1 MYIRHFS
8 LFVLFTAAVLTA
20 SGNALA
26 DKYRVGRE
34 IQITDFDELV
44 LQHDHYCP
52 AVAYNWCQNEYLVV
66 ETSEYY
72 YTHYDQITA
81 CRVSP
86 NGSKTHLGRVS
97 TDEYAHCSA
106 PDVAYDPYN
115 GKYLIVWSQKNYVTS
130 ILEIYGRIIP
140 WDSLGT
146 NAPFLIATLGLIGLD
161 LKEPAVAFGYNHL
174 AGTYR
179 YMVVWQNVGISS
191 GAAEGICQNLVSV
204 GGSPLTSPT
213 YIDPGPNDGF
223 PDITFNMATTQ
234 FLVVWEEAPG
244 GSNGIDIFG
253 MRLSL
258 AGFNEGN
265 AFSVNAGL
273 NDQQH
278 PSVTT
283 NTQHRYLVVWQHD
296 WDGTGTDWD
305 IKGQFLDVS
314 GSKVGGVQSIAIT
327 YDNETWPA
335 LAANG
340 GIEEYLVVWK
350 KETASGT
357 GISGRLIY
365 TDFSAL
371 QSFEIDPPGGG
382 SHKWFPAVGCHNSG
396 YLVTYSQDPL
406 DPSIYGDIYG
416 RMLLERGVNPGLWLL
431 LLGN

>member
-1 MYIRHFS
+1 MYIRRFS
-8 LFVLFTAAVLTA
+8 LVFLFTAVVLSA

-44 LQHDHYCP
+44 LQRDHHHS
-52 AVAYNWCQNEYLVV
+52 AVAYNWSQKEYLVV

-97 TDEYAHCSA
+97 TDNYAYCSA

-115 GKYLIVWSQKNYVTS
+115 GKYLIVWSQKNYNTS
-130 ILEIYGRIIP
+130 EWEIYGRIIP

-146 NAPFLIATLGLIGLD
+146 NAPFLIATLGWAGLN
-161 LKEPAVAFGYNHL
+161 LKEPAVAFGYNPV

-179 YMVVWQNVGISS
+179 YMVVWQNVSISN
-191 GAAEGICQNLVSV
+191 GVPEGICQNLVSV
-204 GGSPLTSPT
+204 TGSPLTSPA
-213 YIDPGPNDGF
+213 YIDPGPYDGY
-223 PDITFNMATTQ
+223 PDITFNIAAAQ
-234 FLVVWEEAPG
+234 FLVVWEG
-244 GSNGIDIFG
+244 QGSSSGIDIFG
-253 MRLSL
+253 RRLGLS
-258 AGFNEGN
+258 GFNEGN
-265 AFSVNAGL
+265 AFSVNADSNG
-273 NDQQH
+273 QEH

-305 IKGQFLDVS
+305 IRGQFLDVS
-314 GSKVGGVQSIAIT
+314 GSKVGGVLPIAIT
-327 YDNETWPA
+327 YDSETWPDV
-335 LAANG
+335 AASG
-340 GIEEYLVVWK
+340 GIEEYLTVWN
-350 KETASGT
+350 KEGN
-357 GISGRLIY
+357 GIWGRLLY

-371 QSFEIDPPGGG
+371 QSFEITPANGGNPY
-382 SHKWFPAVGCHNSG
+382 SPSAGCHNSG
-396 YLVTYSQDPL
+396 YFVTYTWSPSDPL
-406 DPSIYGDIYG
+406 IYLDICG
-416 RMLLERGVNPGLWLL
+416 RMLLKPEGNPGLLLL